1 MIERIYIFWWI
12 VIAVYNFIGAYKY
25 MLFKAVSN
33 NNTDYANPLQKHLV
47 ITLMS
52 TIFAL
57 LMSLFFGTVLG
68 WINVGIIKMI
78 Y

>member
-12 VIAVYNFIGAYKY
+12 VIAVYNFIFFYKY
-25 MLFKAVSN
+25 MLFEAKSN
-33 NNTDYANPLQKHLV
+33 NNKDYANPLQKHAV
-47 ITLMS
+47 ITLLS

-57 LMSLFFGTVLG
+57 LMSLFFGTVIG